1 MIEFNSQSEVDL
13 GTVPPPLRLTSEEI
27 GAHTIYTSVEIATGQ
42 VVHTLDVDA
51 VGLQPLAEWY
61 YLG

>member
-1 MIEFNSQSEVDL
+1 MDAPASPTVVNCVRYARDGARSEY
-13 GTVPPPLRLTSEEI
+13 T
-27 GAHTIYTSVEIATGQ
+27 TSVEIATGQ

-51 VGLQPLAEWY
+51 VGLPEPEPWY